1 MDGMYWLEAFF
12 HDDGEK
18 TDTIFL
24 APTKKEDTN
33 YDAEHDFE
41 EEERVRFSDPGY
53 NSTNKLIH
61 TGGNS

>member
-1 MDGMYWLEAFF
+1 MDGMYWLEAYYQDL
-12 HDDGEK
+12 HERQG
-18 TDTIFL
+18 TIFL
-24 APTKKEDTN
+24 TPTKKEDTN

-61 TGGNS
+61 TGRNS